1 MRLNAFLAKAG
12 VASRRKADELIK
24 NGRVMVNGTL
34 GQLNSDADES
44 DDVTL
49 DGKPIK
55 LRKNRYILLFKPSGY
70 VTTLMDPQ
78 GRPKVVDLVK
88 TYERLVPV
96 GRLDYETTG
105 ALILTNDGELAHK
118 LMHPSFEIDKVY
130 EAEVRGVVNQEI
142 LNMLSIGV
150 DLTDGKTAP
159 ARARKLADDKIE
171 LTIHEG
177 RNRQVRRM
185 LDAVGLPVVTLHRSR
200 YGPLGLDGLK
210 PGDWREL
217 TAAELKLLQ

>member
-1 MRLNAFLAKAG
+1 
-12 VASRRKADELIK
+12 
-24 NGRVMVNGTL
+24 
-34 GQLNSDADES
+34 
-44 DDVTL
+44 
-49 DGKPIK
+49 
-55 LRKNRYILLFKPSGY
+55 
-70 VTTLMDPQ
+70 MDPQ